1 MQNVRIIKG
10 LLSSGE
16 VVENITLT
24 TESIIQARGPF
35 NCHYYGSFDTR
46 GTTIKQRANL
56 RILFQSS
63 NDFEILNGGAPVS
76 HKDVKK
82 GSETENNVMFI
93 EETPKTDKEIY
104 DEISEKFSVLDLI
117 TKAVS
122 ENKIR
127 SLVVSGSPGTGKSFG
142 VERIMM
148 EKSVKDHTFY
158 YTLIKG
164 SITPVMLYCTLWE
177 CRSKNSVLVLDDCD
191 VIFEDVETLNMLKAA
206 SDSSRTRKICYTKLT
221 SYLAENDIPQSFEF
235 EGGLVFLSNINFVG
249 ETQKKSKLLPH
260 IAAFVSRAHYIDVS
274 LNTNREKMIR
284 LMIVA
289 KSEAFEKE
297 HKVSK
302 KQVENCC
309 EWITNNMDIIREL
322 SLRTLSKI
330 IDLLKTFPND
340 WERIAK
346 ITLCM

>member
-142 VERIMM
+142 VEKIM
-148 EKSVKDHTFY
+148 EEHAIKNGNFY
-158 YTLIKG
+158 YTVVKG
-164 SITPVMLYCTLWE
+164 SISAIMLYCTLWE
-177 CRSKNSVLVLDDCD
+177 CRSKNSVLILDDCD
-191 VIFEDVETLNMLKAA
+191 VIFEDIETLNMLKAA

-221 SYLAENDIPQSFEF
+221 NYLIENDLPQSFEY
-235 EGGLVFLSNINFVG
+235 EGGLIFLSNINFVS
-249 ETQKKSKLLPH
+249 ETQKKSKVFPH
-260 IAAFVSRAHYIDVS
+260 IAAFISRSHYIDVS

-284 LMIVA
+284 MLMVA
-289 KSEAFEKE
+289 KSESFEKD

-302 KQVENCC
+302 KQVEKCC
-309 EWITNNMDIIREL
+309 EWITQNIDIIREL
-322 SLRTLSKI
+322 SLRLLGKL
-330 IDLLKTFPND
+330 IDLIKTFPND
-340 WERIAK
+340 WDRIAK